1 MMQRWRMDVPRSR
14 WTHELL
20 HVRARVISGCR
31 RDEGLSTWLG
41 GWEGAWRTQG
51 WEAGGL
57 ADAG

>member
-1 MMQRWRMDVPRSR
+1 MDVPRSR